1 MYEEFRAR
9 MAILEFGITFQPL
22 TPPMRNT
29 KLSQWLAG
37 VAAAASLL
45 VATPALAEWPERP
58 INFVVPS
65 AAGGSPDVL
74 SRVIVNELAKILNTP
89 VVVENKPGAA
99 GNIGLMQIINKPAD
113 GYTIG
118 YGNVN
123 TLAVNRALF
132 NKLPY
137 DVDRDLAPVAHAFD
151 LYNVLIVPANSPYKT
166 AGELIAAARKS
177 PGKLSFGA
185 PGVGTTG
192 HMSGEVFR
200 AMAKIDVLYVP
211 YNGGPAA
218 LQDLLGSR
226 TDFLFAN
233 SSEVVPLV
241 AAGKVRAL
249 GVTSLKRLPLLPAV
263 PTLDE
268 AGLKGYETV
277 AWGGV
282 VAPKN
287 TPKPILDK
295 LNAAMQQALKAPAV
309 REGLARLGAV
319 PAGGSPEQFK
329 QMIDRETARWA
340 GIIQNAK
347 IDKLD

>member
-1 MYEEFRAR
+1 
-9 MAILEFGITFQPL
+9 
-22 TPPMRNT
+22 MRLS
-29 KLSQWLAG
+29 KLPSWLAAA
-37 VAAAASLL
+37 AAAASLC
-45 VATPALAEWPERP
+45 AAAPAALAAWPERP
-58 INFVVPS
+58 ITFVVPS

-74 SRVIVNELAKILNTP
+74 SRVLTNELGRILNTP
-89 VVVENKPGAA
+89 MVVDNRPGAA
-99 GNIGLMQIINKPAD
+99 GNIGLMQIIGKPAD

-132 NKLPY
+132 KKLPY
-137 DVDRDLAPVAHAFD
+137 DVDRDLVPVAHAFD
-151 LYNVLIVPANSPYKT
+151 LYNVLIVRNESPYKS
-166 AGELIAAARKS
+166 AGELIDAARKN

-185 PGVGTTG
+185 PGIGTTG

-200 AMAKIDVLYVP
+200 SMAKIDVLYVP

-218 LQDLLGSR
+218 LTDLLGGR

-241 AAGKVRAL
+241 TSGKVRAL
-249 GVTSLKRLPLLPAV
+249 GVTSLKRLALLPNV

-268 AGLKGYETV
+268 SGLKGYLTV
-277 AWGGV
+277 AWGGI

-287 TPKPILDK
+287 TPKAVVEQ
-295 LNAAMQQALKAPAV
+295 LNAAVQAALKTPAV
-309 REGLARLGAV
+309 RDGLARLGAV
-319 PAGGSPEQFK
+319 PAGGTPEQFK

-340 GIIQNAK
+340 GIIEAAK
-347 IDKLD
+347 IEKLD

>member
-1 MYEEFRAR
+1 
-9 MAILEFGITFQPL
+9 
-22 TPPMRNT
+22 MRNFKPT
-29 KLSQWLAG
+29 QWLACIAAG
-37 VAAAASLL
+37 ASILAAGPAAAQ
-45 VATPALAEWPERP
+45 WPERP

-74 SRVIVNELAKILNTP
+74 SRVITNELAKVLKTP
-89 VVVENKPGAA
+89 VVVDNKPGAA
-99 GNIGLMQIINKPAD
+99 GNIGLLQIINKPAD

-123 TLAVNRALF
+123 TLAVNRSLF
-132 NKLPY
+132 KKLPY
-137 DVDRDLAPVAHAFD
+137 DVDRDLVPVAHAFD
-151 LYNVLIVPANSPYKT
+151 LYNVMIVRADSPYQT
-166 AGELIAAARKS
+166 AAAVIDAARKS

-192 HMSGEVFR
+192 HMSGELFR
-200 AMAKIDVLYVP
+200 SMAKIDVLYVP

-218 LQDLLGSR
+218 LQDLLGGR
-226 TDFLFAN
+226 TDYLFAN

-249 GVTSLKRLPLLPAV
+249 GVTSLKRLPLLPNV

-268 AGLKGYETV
+268 AGLKGYQTV
-277 AWGGV
+277 SWGGV
-282 VAPKN
+282 VAARN
-287 TPKPILDK
+287 TPPEVVTK

-319 PAGGSPEQFK
+319 PAGGTPAEFK

-340 GIIQNAK
+340 KVVEDAK
-347 IDKLD
+347 IEKLD